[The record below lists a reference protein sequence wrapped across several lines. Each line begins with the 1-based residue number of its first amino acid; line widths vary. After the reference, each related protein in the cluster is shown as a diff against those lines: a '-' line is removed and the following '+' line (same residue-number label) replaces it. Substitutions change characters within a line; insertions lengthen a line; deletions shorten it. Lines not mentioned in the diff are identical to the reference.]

1 MVRVL
6 GILPARSGSKGVKN
20 KNLRLLAG
28 KPLLSWSAKALVDA
42 RGVDIKIC
50 STDSQEI
57 AEVAKQTGLEVPFV
71 RPADLATD
79 DSAVIG
85 TIQHALRWFEERG
98 HDFSHVVLVQ
108 ATSPTVKSADIEN
121 GLKIIQEGHADS
133 VVTAVEVPPHF
144 HPAVLFEESD
154 DARVSWLMGNTET
167 SRRRQDWSRYLAR
180 VGLLYIFSVKDIL
193 DRGELWGDRIAYL
206 KVEPFRAINIDA
218 EEDFTL
224 AEKYFSAN
232 EGAM

>member
-1 MVRVL
+1 MRVL
-6 GILPARSGSKGVKN
+6 GILPARSGSKGIRN

-42 RGVDIKIC
+42 RGVDMKIC

-57 AEVAKQTGLEVPFV
+57 AEVAAQSGLEVPFL
-71 RPADLATD
+71 RPADLAAD

-85 TIQHALRWFEERG
+85 TIQHSLRWLEGRG
-98 HDFSHVVLVQ
+98 HVFSHVVLVQ
-108 ATSPTVKSADIEN
+108 ATSPTVNSGDIEN

-144 HPAVLFEESD
+144 HPAILFEESE
-154 DARVSWLMGNTET
+154 DARVSWLMGNAET

-193 DRGELWGDRIAYL
+193 ERGALWGDRIAYL
-206 KVEPFRAINIDA
+206 EVEPERAINIDL
-218 EEDFTL
+218 EEDL
-224 AEKYFSAN
+224 MRAEQFFSTN
-232 EGAM
+232 KGAM

>member
-1 MVRVL
+1 MKVL
-6 GILPARSGSKGVKN
+6 GILPARSGSKGVRK

-42 RGVDIKIC
+42 RGVDMKIC

-57 AEVAKQTGLEVPFV
+57 AEIATQSGLEVPFL
-71 RPADLATD
+71 RPADLAAD

-85 TIQHALRWFEERG
+85 AIQHALRWFEERG
-98 HDFSHVVLVQ
+98 NVFSHVVLVQ
-108 ATSPTVKSADIEN
+108 ATSPTVKSLDIEK
-121 GLKIIQEGHADS
+121 GLKIIQEDRADS

-154 DARVSWLMGNTET
+154 DARVNWLMGNTET

-193 DRGELWGDRIAYL
+193 ERGELWGDRISYL
-206 KVEPFRAINIDA
+206 EVEPDRAINIDS
-218 EEDFTL
+218 EEDLMRAEQFFTT
-224 AEKYFSAN
+224 N